1 METVLQL
8 IRAFIVGGMFCV
20 IAQILI
26 DKTAL
31 TPAKILVSFVVFGVF
46 LGAVGIYG
54 PLFEY
59 FGCGASIPLIGF
71 GGSIAK
77 GVKKAVI
84 EMGLLGAL
92 GGPFTAAGA
101 GISASI
107 ISAFI
112 FSIFFS
118 PKSKKL

>member
-1 METVLQL
+1 MIVKSLL
-8 IRAFIVGGMFCV
+8 AFLLGGALCA

-46 LGAVGIYG
+46 LGAVGIYE

-59 FGCGASIPLIGF
+59 FGCGASVPLIGF

-77 GVKKAVI
+77 GVKKAVS

-107 ISAFI
+107 ISAFV